1 VTSNRSRWAMS
12 TWLTAYYT
20 VSIFV
25 LLSASSGFLYWGL
38 RANLE
43 QGNRDFL
50 NQKMQ
55 VLIRILEAKPL
66 NRAGVEQEVREEA

>member
-1 VTSNRSRWAMS
+1 MS